1 MYDVIVIG
9 AGVSGSATARELSR
23 YDLKVG
29 VLEKEEDVC
38 CGTSKANSGIVHAGF
53 DARPGSLMAKMNVRG
68 NQMMEQ
74 LTEDLDIPFE
84 RNGSL
89 VLCFA
94 KDEMERLKKLKKQ
107 GEENGVKRLQI
118 LSGEEVRRME
128 PDLSKEVYAALYAPT
143 GGIVCPFELNL
154 ALAENACQNG
164 AEFYFD
170 TAVEQIEKQSKARLA
185 REWEVALPN
194 ELTLEQSKELV
205 KGFAQSLVD
214 EGMCV
219 DVNIHWKEGN
229 HHAHIM
235 ATVRAINEKGQ
246 WAPKTKK
253 VYCRDVYGEKIPLID
268 KNTGLQKVD
277 KQNRKQW
284 KCYKDDY
291 TDWNKREKVEEWRSR
306 WAEHCNMA
314 LEKAQSIARVDHRS
328 YAAQGIEELPTIHE
342 GYIARKIEA
351 NGGISERCEINREI
365 RGHNWLIRKCLYEI
379 QLLTKQITDLTKQK
393 GEEIN
398 ERFANLFKRQNRS
411 REDSKTE
418 RADPNRKRGV
428 EGSELRSFIANLD
441 SQRQTAE
448 FDRQRSE
455 TERKNRD
462 DEQIGRA
469 HV

>member
-1 MYDVIVIG
+1 MAIYHCSIKNISRGSGKSAVASASYR
-9 AGVSGSATARELSR
+9 AG
-23 YDLKVG
+23 
-29 VLEKEEDVC
+29 EK
-38 CGTSKANSGIVHAGF
+38 
-53 DARPGSLMAKMNVRG
+53 L
-68 NQMMEQ
+68 
-74 LTEDLDIPFE
+74 EDLETGLIHDYTRKKEIAYSEIF
-84 RNGSL
+84 
-89 VLCFA
+89 LCKNA
-94 KDEMERLKKLKKQ
+94 
-107 GEENGVKRLQI
+107 
-118 LSGEEVRRME
+118 
-128 PDLSKEVYAALYAPT
+128 PKEYQDRGTLW
-143 GGIVCPFELNL
+143 N
-154 ALAENACQNG
+154 
-164 AEFYFD
+164 
-170 TAVEQIEKQSKARLA
+170 AVEQIEKQSKARLA

-235 ATVRAINEKGQ
+235 GTVRAINEKGQ

-268 KNTGLQKVD
+268 KKTGLQKVD

-306 WAEHCNMA
+306 WAEHCNIA
-314 LEKAQSIARVDHRS
+314 LEKAQSVDRVDHRS
-328 YAAQGIEELPTIHE
+328 YAAQGKEILPTIHE

-365 RGHNWLIRKCLYEI
+365 RGKNYLIQKFIYEI

-398 ERFANLFKRQNRS
+398 ERFANLFNRQRRS
-411 REDSKTE
+411 RENVNSE
-418 RADPNRKRGV
+418 RGNSSGKRGI
-428 EGSELRSFIANLD
+428 EGTDIQSFIANLD
-441 SQRQTAE
+441 SERGTAE
-448 FDRQRSE
+448 IERQRSE

-462 DEQIGRA
+462 DERKRQDRA
-469 HV
+469 RKREIEREERESKAREKASRTRSRDEGPEL

>member
-1 MYDVIVIG
+1 MAIYHCSIKNISRGSGKSAVASASYR
-9 AGVSGSATARELSR
+9 AG
-23 YDLKVG
+23 
-29 VLEKEEDVC
+29 EK
-38 CGTSKANSGIVHAGF
+38 
-53 DARPGSLMAKMNVRG
+53 L
-68 NQMMEQ
+68 
-74 LTEDLDIPFE
+74 EDLETGLIHDYTQKKEIAYSEIF
-84 RNGSL
+84 
-89 VLCFA
+89 LCKNA
-94 KDEMERLKKLKKQ
+94 
-107 GEENGVKRLQI
+107 
-118 LSGEEVRRME
+118 
-128 PDLSKEVYAALYAPT
+128 PKEYQDRGTLW
-143 GGIVCPFELNL
+143 N
-154 ALAENACQNG
+154 
-164 AEFYFD
+164 
-170 TAVEQIEKQSKARLA
+170 AVEQIEKQSKARLA

-253 VYCRDVYGEKIPLID
+253 VYCRDEYGQKIPLID

-306 WAEHCNMA
+306 WADHCNMA
-314 LEKAQSIARVDHRS
+314 LEKAQSMARVDHRS

-342 GYIARKIEA
+342 GYMARKIEA
-351 NGGISERCEINREI
+351 DGGISERCEINREI
-365 RGHNWLIRKCLYEI
+365 RQKNNLIREI
-379 QLLTKQITDLTKQK
+379 IDEIKSITHQITELTQQK

-398 ERFANLFKRQNRS
+398 ERFANLFKRQRRS
-411 REDSKTE
+411 RENINSE
-418 RADPNRKRGV
+418 RGNSSGKRGV
-428 EGSELRSFIANLD
+428 EGSELQSFITNLD

-455 TERKNRD
+455 TERKNRE
-462 DEQIGRA
+462 DERKRQDRA
-469 HV
+469 RKQEIEREEREARTREKTSQTRSRDEGLEL

>member
-1 MYDVIVIG
+1 MAIYHCSIKNISRGSGKSAVASASYR
-9 AGVSGSATARELSR
+9 AG
-23 YDLKVG
+23 
-29 VLEKEEDVC
+29 EK
-38 CGTSKANSGIVHAGF
+38 
-53 DARPGSLMAKMNVRG
+53 L
-68 NQMMEQ
+68 
-74 LTEDLDIPFE
+74 EDLETGLIHDYTQKKEIAYSEIF
-84 RNGSL
+84 
-89 VLCFA
+89 LCKNA
-94 KDEMERLKKLKKQ
+94 
-107 GEENGVKRLQI
+107 
-118 LSGEEVRRME
+118 
-128 PDLSKEVYAALYAPT
+128 PKEYQDRGTLW
-143 GGIVCPFELNL
+143 N
-154 ALAENACQNG
+154 
-164 AEFYFD
+164 
-170 TAVEQIEKQSKARLA
+170 AVEQIEKQSKARLA

-314 LEKAQSIARVDHRS
+314 LEKAQSMARVDHRS

-342 GYIARKIEA
+342 GYMARKIEA
-351 NGGISERCEINREI
+351 DGGISERCEINREI
-365 RGHNWLIRKCLYEI
+365 RQKNNLIREI
-379 QLLTKQITDLTKQK
+379 IDEIKSITHQITELTQQK

-398 ERFANLFKRQNRS
+398 ERFANLFKRQRRS
-411 REDSKTE
+411 RENINSE
-418 RADPNRKRGV
+418 RGNSSGKRGV
-428 EGSELRSFIANLD
+428 EGSELQSFITNLD

-455 TERKNRD
+455 TERKNRE
-462 DEQIGRA
+462 DERKRQDRA
-469 HV
+469 RKQEIEREEREARTREKTSQTRSRDEGLEL

>member
-1 MYDVIVIG
+1 MAIYHCSIKNISRGSGKSAVASASYR
-9 AGVSGSATARELSR
+9 AG
-23 YDLKVG
+23 
-29 VLEKEEDVC
+29 EK
-38 CGTSKANSGIVHAGF
+38 
-53 DARPGSLMAKMNVRG
+53 L
-68 NQMMEQ
+68 
-74 LTEDLDIPFE
+74 EDLETGLIHDYTRKKEIAYSEIF
-84 RNGSL
+84 
-89 VLCFA
+89 LCKNA
-94 KDEMERLKKLKKQ
+94 
-107 GEENGVKRLQI
+107 
-118 LSGEEVRRME
+118 
-128 PDLSKEVYAALYAPT
+128 PKEYQDRGTLW
-143 GGIVCPFELNL
+143 N
-154 ALAENACQNG
+154 
-164 AEFYFD
+164 
-170 TAVEQIEKQSKARLA
+170 AVEQIEKQSKARLA

-219 DVNIHWKEGN
+219 DVNIHWKERN

-235 ATVRAINEKGQ
+235 GTVRAINEKGQ

-268 KNTGLQKVD
+268 KKTGLQKVD

-306 WAEHCNMA
+306 WAEHCNIA
-314 LEKAQSIARVDHRS
+314 LEKAQSVDRVDHRS
-328 YAAQGIEELPTIHE
+328 YAAQGKEILPTIHE

-365 RGHNWLIRKCLYEI
+365 RGKNYLIQKFIYEI

-398 ERFANLFKRQNRS
+398 ERFANLFNRQRRS
-411 REDSKTE
+411 RENVNSE
-418 RADPNRKRGV
+418 RGNSSGKRGI
-428 EGSELRSFIANLD
+428 EGTDIQSFIANLD
-441 SQRQTAE
+441 SERGTAE
-448 FDRQRSE
+448 IERQRSE

-462 DEQIGRA
+462 DERKRQDRA
-469 HV
+469 RKREIEREERESKAREKASRTRSRDEGPEL